1 MLKYSKA
8 NAKIEALQ
16 AIPSL
21 QPFLKNKRRV
31 YSFDLLSGHSCPFA
45 QDCLSKVVVGDS
57 GKRSISDG
65 KWTKFRCFSASQEV
79 VYSNTYSLR
88 KGNFDL
94 LRKLGRHQIAEA
106 LQDAMPENLGIA
118 RLHVGGDLF
127 KPAYLQAW
135 IDVAQAN
142 PDRLY
147 YAYTKSLKYWV
158 THRKRIESTPNLV
171 LTASYGGRDDS
182 LIDEHGLRS
191 VRVVYTEREASDQ
204 GLPIDHDDSHAADP
218 DQRDASFALLIHGV
232 QPRGSAA
239 AAAKQALKGK
249 GSYSR
254 QSL

>member
-1 MLKYSKA
+1 MLKFSKA
-8 NAKIEALQ
+8 NAKIESLQ

-21 QPFLKNKRRV
+21 QPYLAHKRRV

-45 QDCLSKVVVGDS
+45 KECLAKVVVDAS
-57 GKRSISDG
+57 GKRTIVDG
-65 KWTKFRCFSASQEV
+65 KWAKHRCFSGSTEV
-79 VYSNTYSLR
+79 QYPSVYKLR

-94 LRKLGRHQIAEA
+94 LRKLDRRQIAEA
-106 LQDAMPENLGIA
+106 LQDAMPHNLGIA

-127 KPAYLQAW
+127 KPGYLQAW

-147 YAYTKSLKYWV
+147 YAYTKSLRYWI

-171 LTASYGGRDDS
+171 LTASYGGRDDA
-182 LIDEHGLRS
+182 LIEQHGLRS
-191 VRVVYTEREASDQ
+191 VRVVYTEQEASDQ

-218 DQRDASFALLIHGV
+218 TQRDTSFALLIHGV

-239 AAAKQALKGK
+239 AAAKQALQGK

-254 QSL
+254 

>member
-21 QPFLKNKRRV
+21 QPFLENKRRV

-45 QDCLSKVVVGDS
+45 KNCLSKVVVGDS

-65 KWTKFRCFSASQEV
+65 KWTEFRCFSASQEV

-94 LRKLGRHQIAEA
+94 LRKLDRRQIADA
-106 LQDAMPENLGIA
+106 LQDSMPSNLGIC

-127 KPAYLQAW
+127 RSAYLLAW
-135 IDVAQAN
+135 LDVARAN

-147 YAYTKSLKYWV
+147 YAYTKSIRYWV
-158 THRKRIESTPNLV
+158 THRQRIEDTPNLV
-171 LTASYGGRDDS
+171 LTASYGGRDDA
-182 LIDEHGLRS
+182 LIDAHGLRS
-191 VRVVYTEREASDQ
+191 VRVVYSEKEASDQ

-218 DQRDASFALLIHGV
+218 TVRNQSFALLIHGV
-232 QPRGSAA
+232 QPAGTPA
-239 AAAKQALKGK
+239 AAAKQALQGK

-254 QSL
+254 

>member
-1 MLKYSKA
+1 MLKYSPA
-8 NAKIEALQ
+8 NAKIQALQ

-21 QPFLKNKRRV
+21 QPFLENKRKV

-57 GKRSISDG
+57 GKRSILDG
-65 KWTKFRCFSASQEV
+65 KWAQFRCFSASQEV
-79 VYSNTYSLR
+79 VYSNTYALR

-94 LRKLGRHQIAEA
+94 LRTLDRRQIAEA
-106 LQDAMPENLGIA
+106 LQDAMPSNLGIC

-127 KPAYLQAW
+127 RSPYLQGW
-135 IDVAQAN
+135 LDVAAAN

-147 YAYTKSLKYWV
+147 YAYTKSLRYWV
-158 THRKRIESTPNLV
+158 ANRKRIESTPNVV
-171 LTASYGGRDDS
+171 LTASYGGRDDA

-191 VRVVYTEREASDQ
+191 VRVVYTEKEASDQ
-204 GLPIDHDDSHAADP
+204 GLPLDHDDSHAADP
-218 DQRDASFALLIHGV
+218 TQRDQSFALLIHGV

-254 QSL
+254 